1 MTAMNDELHSEKVRE
16 LLGEIPSSLIRWS
29 TVVITAILVI
39 LLLAAVCLLPYPYSE
54 GESIIQHLL
63 FR

>member
-1 MTAMNDELHSEKVRE
+1 MTTRNDELHSEKVRG
-16 LLGEIPSSLIRWS
+16 LLGGIPSSLIRWS
-29 TVVITAILVI
+29 TVVIIAILVI
-39 LLLAAVCLLPYPYSE
+39 VLAVVCLLPYPYSQ

>member
-1 MTAMNDELHSEKVRE
+1 MPAMNDELHSEKVRE

-39 LLLAAVCLLPYPYSE
+39 LLAAVCLLPYPYSE

>member
-1 MTAMNDELHSEKVRE
+1 MNDELHSEKVRE